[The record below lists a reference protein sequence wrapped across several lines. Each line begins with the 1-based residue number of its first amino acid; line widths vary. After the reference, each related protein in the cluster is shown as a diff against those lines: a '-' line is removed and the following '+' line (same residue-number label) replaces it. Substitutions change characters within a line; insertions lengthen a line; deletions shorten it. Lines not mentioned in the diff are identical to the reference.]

1 MNKYLYPITELLK
14 ELQSV
19 EGVIKPV
26 ARAYVAEKSF
36 APKGMCF
43 HYKQSGHWKKQCP
56 VYLSKIN
63 NLEGKLHSLVV
74 ESCLAVLSANSWC
87 VNTGATNHVCNI
99 LQGFQ

>member
-19 EGVIKPV
+19 EGLIKPV

-43 HYKQSGHWKKQCP
+43 HYKQSGH
-56 VYLSKIN
+56 
-63 NLEGKLHSLVV
+63 
-74 ESCLAVLSANSWC
+74 
-87 VNTGATNHVCNI
+87 
-99 LQGFQ
+99 